1 MELAA
6 KIREYVEAALVDPQY
21 FLVDVLKSNNGK
33 LISVLL
39 DGDAG
44 IPIAECSR
52 VSRAISA
59 RIDEEIPDE
68 TGAFTV
74 EVSSPGVDRPLKQI
88 RQFPKHIGR
97 SLEFGAA
104 DGKKHEGRLVNVE
117 GDTLTLEESFKEK
130 GKKKQLLLNTYK
142 FEQINDPRVVV
153 SFKL

>member
-6 KIREYVEAALVDPQY
+6 KIREYVEEALVDPQY
-21 FLVDVLKSNNGK
+21 FLVEVVKSANGK
-33 LISVLL
+33 LVSVLL

-52 VSRAISA
+52 VSRSISA

-68 TGAFTV
+68 VGAFTV
-74 EVSSPGVDRPLKQI
+74 EVSSPGVDRPLKQL

-97 SLEFGAA
+97 NLEFVDGE
-104 DGKKHEGRLVNVE
+104 GKKRNGRLVNIQDGV
-117 GDTLTLEESFKEK
+117 LTLEESFKEK
-130 GKKKQLLLNTYK
+130 GKKRQVALNTYN